1 MSVYL
6 RTVLSSGVIA
16 ALLASSAT
24 AAPPFFKDQN
34 RSYGNSV
41 AGSLCNGIENGTLC
55 RDLSAWENY
64 DVKGTYEYTEAAIS
78 NSRYQYDPSDGSW
91 SNSYRYLSCPIDRN
105 ALRVNP
111 NQVTLEAVLDP
122 NALGCYSYGYIES
135 WDPINEYQFAPF
147 PFPGPMSV
155 AGDWKDPFNYGESNS
170 VQQNSYYDGSSA
182 ITTRTVD
189 HCKYSWG
196 DAMQA
201 GGFSI
206 NERSYAFEGPYGP
219 VGSSYNLSSCN
230 TNSKQQ

>member
-16 ALLASSAT
+16 ALLAASAN

-34 RSYGNSV
+34 RSYGNWV
-41 AGSLCNGIENGTLC
+41 AGALCTEIVNGTFC

-105 ALRVNP
+105 ALRANP
-111 NQVTLEAVLDP
+111 SQATLEAVLDP
-122 NALGCYSYGYIES
+122 NSLGCYSYGYIES
-135 WDPINEYQFAPF
+135 WDPVNEYQFVPF
-147 PFPGPMSV
+147 SYPGPMSV
-155 AGDWKDPFNYGESNS
+155 TGDWKDPFNYGESNS
-170 VQQNSYYDGSSA
+170 VQQNSNYDGGSGIA
-182 ITTRTVD
+182 TKTVD

-196 DAMQA
+196 DAMQT

-206 NERSYAFEGPYGP
+206 NERSYAFEGPNGP
-219 VGSSYNLSSCN
+219 VWSSYNLSSCN